1 LAQSPI
7 AGQFVQLRATSLY
20 FLYFLFA
27 CRLGSCA
34 AKRRAVLDGR
44 AVLSFVAV
52 KEAGLRTA
60 AVATALN
67 VTARAVARVLPL
79 GARLARERDIGLAR
93 LQIDTGKTPASRCA
107 ARLPRLPS
115 A

>member
-1 LAQSPI
+1 MALVSLVVKDPCTAAPV
-7 AGQFVQLRATSLY
+7 APPTS
-20 FLYFLFA
+20 
-27 CRLGSCA
+27 
-34 AKRRAVLDGR
+34 VVDGR
-44 AVLSFVAV
+44 AVLSLVAV

-79 GARLARERDIGLAR
+79 GARLARERDIGLAQ
-93 LQIDTGKTPASRCA
+93 LQIDTGEIPSLRCA
-107 ARLPRLPS
+107 ARLPRLSS